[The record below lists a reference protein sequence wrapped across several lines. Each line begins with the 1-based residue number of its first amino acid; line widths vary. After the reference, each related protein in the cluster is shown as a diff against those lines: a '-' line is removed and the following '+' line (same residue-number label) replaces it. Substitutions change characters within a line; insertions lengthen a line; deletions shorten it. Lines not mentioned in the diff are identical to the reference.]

1 MSQTTEEK
9 YMKKYLI
16 ALTLWLV
23 ALTAVAQDSGLYM
36 DETRFGEGITITRN
50 GDILQF
56 FFFTYEPQPECW
68 NFLNLPEVTDWAEH
82 DCHEARWFLSGG
94 DELIGDTVT
103 GFLYQT
109 VGIDYP
115 EGIADPDDP
124 FATTVGDDFVIG
136 LYILRRQGEGWRLV
150 VFPVGDALPIDDI
163 LFTTT
168 FDFNHAIL
176 HANDPEP
183 EINPE

>member
-1 MSQTTEEK
+1 MI
-9 YMKKYLI
+9 KYL
-16 ALTLWLV
+16 LLLSLV
-23 ALTAVAQDSGLYM
+23 FGLCDVQAQDSGLYM
-36 DETRFGEGITITRN
+36 DETRSGEGITLTRN

-56 FFFTYEPQPECW
+56 FFFTYEPNSECW
-68 NFLNLPEVTDWAEH
+68 NLENIPEVTDWNEH
-82 DCHEARWFLSGG
+82 LCHEQRWFLSGG

-103 GFLYQT
+103 GFLYTT

-115 EGIADPDDP
+115 VGISNPDDP

-150 VFPVGDALPIDDI
+150 VFPVGDVLPIDDV

-168 FDFNHAIL
+168 FDFNRVIL
-176 HANDPEP
+176 HADDPQP
-183 EINPE
+183 VVNPE